1 MLIKACIG
9 AVLTVAIIGTT
20 LQITLP
26 PRPKILYNPS
36 ESAAIGWY
44 RVTPLPHAERGDL
57 VAAFAPQW
65 ARKLAHERQ
74 YVPYDYPLI
83 KSVLAVEGDQVCY
96 HIDRVSVPNG
106 SDISRLARDR
116 LGREMPNKFVG
127 CVTLGAGEVW
137 IASRDVQ
144 SGFDSRYFGSIHQNM
159 IVGSVEYLG
168 NERLPNLRKTRRIGG
183 D

>member
-1 MLIKACIG
+1 MLIKMGIG

-36 ESAAIGWY
+36 ESAPIGWY
-44 RVTPLPHAERGDL
+44 RVTPLAHVERGDL

-65 ARKLAHERQ
+65 ARQLAHERQ

-106 SDISRLARDR
+106 SDTVSYTHL
-116 LGREMPNKFVG
+116 
-127 CVTLGAGEVW
+127 TLPT
-137 IASRDVQ
+137 I
-144 SGFDSRYFGSIHQNM
+144 Y
-159 IVGSVEYLG
+159 SV
-168 NERLPNLRKTRRIGG
+168 
-183 D
+183 